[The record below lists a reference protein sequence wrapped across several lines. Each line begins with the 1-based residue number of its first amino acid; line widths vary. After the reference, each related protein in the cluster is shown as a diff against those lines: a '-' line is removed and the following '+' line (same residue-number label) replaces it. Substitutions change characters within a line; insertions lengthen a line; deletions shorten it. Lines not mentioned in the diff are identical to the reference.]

1 MVLVEVWVTLF
12 VMSCHVVMSVCHF
25 CHMLSDQNVTNCDKL
40 WQIVII
46 WLLHQNKRFSTHFF
60 FRNLRLAILE
70 VAPTLFLMSCHVIM
84 SLCHF
89 CHMLSR
95 FCHNFGHFW
104 ADSTWQKWHTD
115 MMTWHDIKNNVG
127 VTSINARRRF
137 LKKNG
142 LKIFYFGG
150 VTLIWNSCVEKST
163 QRR

>member
-1 MVLVEVWVTLF
+1 
-12 VMSCHVVMSVCHF
+12 MSSCQYVIFAKCCQTKMS
-25 CHMLSDQNVTNCDKL
+25 
-40 WQIVII
+40 QIVTKTWHHMII

-104 ADSTWQKWHTD
+104 ADSTWQKWHTV
-115 MMTWHDIKNNVG
+115 MMTWHNITKK
-127 VTSINARRRF
+127 VTHTSTRTIYRF

-142 LKIFYFGG
+142 VKTFKIEGVRAILVTWCLKKPKF
-150 VTLIWNSCVEKST
+150 SK
-163 QRR
+163 